1 MSEKLRESLSA
12 IVDDEADEFEL
23 RRVLDELE
31 KNPELKRSWDRYH
44 LIGTVM
50 RNEHSD
56 RAVALRAR
64 VRRALDMEQMQGVK
78 DADEPVVAPA
88 AGGEARTPWLGRL
101 TGLAVAASVALAVV
115 LGLNTIS
122 ETPGT
127 TAPEVAAIIV
137 EGGSIQSVGQSVGQG
152 VGQSVTLSSV
162 PQTTDEERMA
172 AYIMHHTQQRAM
184 NQANVAALVKWATYQ
199 RP

>member
-31 KNPELKRSWDRYH
+31 KNSELKTSWDRYH
-44 LIGTVM
+44 LIGTIM
-50 RNEHSD
+50 RDEYSD
-56 RAVALRAR
+56 RAASLREKVWR
-64 VRRALDMEQMQGVK
+64 DLDMEQIEGTK
-78 DADEPVVAPA
+78 DADEPVLPSAT
-88 AGGEARTPWLGRL
+88 GGAARTPWLGRL
-101 TGLAVAASVALAVV
+101 TGLAVAASVAFAVV
-115 LGLNTIS
+115 LGLDTIS
-122 ETPGT
+122 DTPGT
-127 TAPEVAAIIV
+127 TPPEVAAVIKD
-137 EGGSIQSVGQSVGQG
+137 GGATEIAGLGSE
-152 VGQSVTLSSV
+152 
-162 PQTTDEERMA
+162 PQITDEERMA

>member
-31 KNPELKRSWDRYH
+31 KNSELKTSWDRYH

-50 RNEHSD
+50 RDEYSD
-56 RAVALRAR
+56 RAVALREK
-64 VRRALDMEQMQGVK
+64 VWRALDMEQIEDAR
-78 DADEPVVAPA
+78 DADEPIVAPIA
-88 AGGEARTPWLGRL
+88 SGSTRTPWLGRL
-101 TGLAVAASVALAVV
+101 TGLAVAASVAFAVV
-115 LGLNTIS
+115 LGLDTIN
-122 ETPGT
+122 ETPGAT
-127 TAPEVAAIIV
+127 TPEIAAVIKD
-137 EGGSIQSVGQSVGQG
+137 VGATQT
-152 VGQSVTLSSV
+152 VTLSSE
-162 PQTTDEERMA
+162 PQITDEERMA
-172 AYIMHHTQQRAM
+172 AYIMHHTQQRAR